1 MCPLSMPVFPPGMR
15 ATAYRVPPHIGGSI
29 NPHQKQR
36 MRILAMRVLH
46 QLRDGVD
53 PRPMAMYDET
63 ADDCD

>member
-1 MCPLSMPVFPPGMR
+1 MR
-15 ATAYRVPPHIGGSI
+15 ATAYRVQPHIGGSL

-36 MRILAMRVLH
+36 MRLLAMRVLH
-46 QLRDGVD
+46 QLRDGVN